1 MSVFQKNGLV
11 VLSAICLIV
20 GAVHAQDNVGS
31 QDRPDL
37 PGGTDPSG
45 QAATVAPSPDATS
58 EQMRMDQLAIQQLMG
73 SEELMAEAKG
83 ELLSDDAIAERVA
96 REILIQEM
104 VMDHEYLATM
114 RDGLRTDTDNEPEM
128 TVLIDKISNA
138 KAKLVKDKDALMSM
152 TQELMVRQ
160 LAANRIAMI
169 NGGRFNQD
177 GSEPVNA
184 ETVTEQGV
192 DADGGEDAETPQP
205 AGANEPALAD
215 QPIGG

>member
-1 MSVFQKNGLV
+1 MSIFQKNGLA

-20 GAVHAQDNVGS
+20 GAVHAQDNAGS
-31 QDRPDL
+31 QDTPDL
-37 PGGTDPSG
+37 PGGTDSSG
-45 QAATVAPSPDATS
+45 QAAAVAPSPDASS
-58 EQMRMDQLAIQQLMG
+58 EQMRMDQLAIQQLM
-73 SEELMAEAKG
+73 SSVELMAEAKE

-114 RDGLRTDTDNEPEM
+114 RDALRTDTDNEPEM
-128 TVLIDKISNA
+128 TVLIDKISSA

-177 GSEPVNA
+177 GSEPVND

-192 DADGGEDAETPQP
+192 DADRGEDAETPQP
-205 AGANEPALAD
+205 DGANEPALAD
-215 QPIGG
+215 QAVDG